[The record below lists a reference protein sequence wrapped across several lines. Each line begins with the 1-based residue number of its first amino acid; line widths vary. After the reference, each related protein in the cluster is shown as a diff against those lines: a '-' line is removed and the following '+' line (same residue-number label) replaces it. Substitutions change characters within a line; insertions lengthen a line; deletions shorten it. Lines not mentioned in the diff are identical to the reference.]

1 MPIYEFSC
9 NACKS
14 PVSVFVR
21 SMNSELNPKCDK
33 CGSTDLTRLV
43 SQVSIPKFGGPGS
56 DLGMDM
62 SDPEMAAMMQQMGG
76 MGGMGGMPGMGGMG
90 GMGGFGGMDDFGD
103 DDY

>member
-1 MPIYEFSC
+1 MPIYEYSC

-21 SMNSELNPKCDK
+21 SMSSEVNASCEK

-43 SQVSIPKFGGPGS
+43 SQVSIPKFGAPGS
-56 DLGMDM
+56 EGGFDM
-62 SDPEMAAMMQQMGG
+62 NDPQMAAMMQQMGG

-90 GMGGFGGMDDFGD
+90 GFGGMDDFGD
-103 DDY
+103 DDF